1 MRNGQ
6 KVAVIAGVFVVMATG
21 AGFGAYSMLSGDGD
35 DGGQQNAS
43 STSDAEPE
51 ESAPP
56 SAAEVLEVSGDFLDA
71 WAAGDTDGAAAL
83 TDDAG
88 SAAQAL
94 AALAED
100 ASVSGFTLSA
110 GAPEGGSVPFGVVA
124 NIAYEELPER
134 EWSYDSELT
143 VVRDADSGEIVV
155 DWEPSVL
162 YPGLAEGQHIETG
175 PSGELPPV
183 TVLDAEGGELTAQ
196 AHPTLKGVLEDI
208 GERFADHSGAS
219 PAVVTRITDAEGGTV
234 EELIELA
241 EPVAGEVPTTIVPAI
256 QAAAEAAVADK
267 DRAAVV
273 AIQPSTGAIQGVA
286 NAPADSF
293 DIALQGSY
301 APGSTFKIVTAS
313 LLIDE
318 GLASAGAKHP
328 CPKYFEHG
336 GWKFQNLDKF
346 EIKDGT
352 FADSFAASCNTAFI
366 SQAGELSDEALG
378 DHARDAFGLGLTWSV
393 GVSTLDGAV
402 PTQSL
407 AQMAASLIGQG
418 GVRMNPMTMA
428 SVSATVKSGTFKQ
441 PYLVPAE
448 IGGRELATAAGP
460 SAATAAELRSLM
472 NRTAVNGT
480 AAEAM
485 AGLSGDIGAKTGSA
499 EVDGQDKPNAW
510 FTGYRNDL
518 AVAAVV
524 PDSGHGGSNA
534 GPVVAQVLSAAP

>member
-1 MRNGQ
+1 MV
-6 KVAVIAGVFVVMATG
+6 VAAG
-21 AGFGAYSMLSGDGD
+21 AGFGAYSMLGD
-35 DGGQQNAS
+35 DGPGTQNAAA
-43 STSDAEPE
+43 TSDDTPDDGA
-51 ESAPP
+51 APP
-56 SAAEVLEVSGDFLDA
+56 SEADVLEVSGDFLDA
-71 WAAGDTDGAAAL
+71 WAAGDAAGAAAL
-83 TDDAG
+83 TDDA
-88 SAAQAL
+88 AAAEEAL
-94 AALAED
+94 ASLAEGAAVTD
-100 ASVSGFTLSA
+100 LTLSA
-110 GAPEGGSVPFGVVA
+110 GTPEGESVPFSVA
-124 NIAYEELPER
+124 ASIGYEDLPVR

-143 VVRDADSGEIVV
+143 VVRDAASGEIVV

-162 YPGLAEGQHIETG
+162 HPGLDEGLRIETG
-175 PSGELPPV
+175 PGDGLPPV
-183 TVLDAEGGELTAQ
+183 TVLDAEGGELTAA
-196 AHPTLKGVLEDI
+196 AHPTLAHVLEDI
-208 GERFADHSGAS
+208 AGRFAAHAGGS
-219 PAVVTRITDAEGGTV
+219 PAVVTRIADAEGGTV
-234 EELIELA
+234 EELLELA
-241 EPVAGEVPTTIVPAI
+241 EPVPGEVPTTIVPAI

-273 AIQPSTGAIQGVA
+273 AVQPSTGAIQGLA
-286 NAPADSF
+286 NAPADGF
-293 DIALQGSY
+293 DTALQGSY
-301 APGSTFKIVTAS
+301 APGSTFKIVTAG

-336 GWKFQNLDKF
+336 GWQFQNLDKF

-366 SQAGELSDEALG
+366 SQAPELSDEALG
-378 DHARDAFGLGLTWSV
+378 DYARDVFGLGLTWSV
-393 GVSTLDGAV
+393 GVATLDGAV

-428 SVSATVKSGTFKQ
+428 SVSATVKSGTFRQ
-441 PYLVPAE
+441 PYLVPAG
-448 IGGRELATAAGP
+448 IGGRELATATGP
-460 SAATAAELRSLM
+460 SAATAEELRSLM
-472 NRTAVNGT
+472 HRTAVGGT

-485 AGLSGDIGAKTGSA
+485 SGLDGDIGAKTGSA

-534 GPVVAQVLSAAP
+534 GPVVAQVLAAAP

>member
-6 KVAVIAGVFVVMATG
+6 KVAVIAGVFVVVAAG
-21 AGFGAYSMLSGDGD
+21 AGFGAYSMLGGDEGPDPQNTAAVSDDTPD
-35 DGGQQNAS
+35 DGA
-43 STSDAEPE
+43 
-51 ESAPP
+51 APP
-56 SAAEVLEVSGDFLDA
+56 SEAEVLEVSGDFLDA
-71 WAAGDTDGAAAL
+71 WAAGDTAGAAAL
-83 TDDAG
+83 TDDA
-88 SAAQAL
+88 AAAEEAL
-94 AALAED
+94 ASLAEEAAVTD
-100 ASVSGFTLSA
+100 LTLSA
-110 GAPEGGSVPFGVVA
+110 GVPEGESVPFSVA
-124 NIAYEELPER
+124 ASIGYEELPVT

-143 VVRDADSGEIVV
+143 VVRDAASGEVVV
-155 DWEPSVL
+155 DWEPAVL
-162 YPGLAEGQHIETG
+162 HPGLDEGLRIETG
-175 PSGELPPV
+175 PGDGVPPV
-183 TVLDAEGGELTAQ
+183 TVLDAEGGELTAE
-196 AHPTLKGVLEDI
+196 AHPTLAHVLQDLA
-208 GERFADHSGAS
+208 ERFGEHAGGS

-234 EELIELA
+234 EELLELS
-241 EPVAGEVPTTIVPAI
+241 EPVAGEVPTTIVPSV

-273 AIQPSTGAIQGVA
+273 AIQPSTGAIQGLA
-286 NAPADSF
+286 NAPADGF
-293 DIALQGSY
+293 DTALQGSY
-301 APGSTFKIVTAS
+301 APGSTFKIVTAG

-366 SQAGELSDEALG
+366 SQAPELSDEALG
-378 DHARDAFGLGLTWSV
+378 DYARDVFGLGLTWSV
-393 GVSTLDGAV
+393 GVATLDGAV
-402 PTQSL
+402 PTQSQ

-428 SVSATVKSGTFKQ
+428 SVSATVKSGTFRQ

-448 IGGRELATAAGP
+448 IGGRELATATGP

-472 NRTAVNGT
+472 HRTAVGGT

-485 AGLSGDIGAKTGSA
+485 SGLDGDIGAKTGSA

-524 PDSGHGGSNA
+524 PNSGHGGSNA
-534 GPVVAQVLSAAP
+534 GPVVAQVLAAAP